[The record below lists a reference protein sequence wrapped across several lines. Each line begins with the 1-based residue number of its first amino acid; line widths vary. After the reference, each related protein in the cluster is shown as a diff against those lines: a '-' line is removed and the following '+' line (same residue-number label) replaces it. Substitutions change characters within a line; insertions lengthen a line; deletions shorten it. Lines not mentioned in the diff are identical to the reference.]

1 MKELELLQEILNGTK
16 ATFVF
21 GGGDIAEQ
29 VRSLV
34 RSEASS
40 EPAG

>member
-1 MKELELLQEILNGTK
+1 MKELELLQEILSGAK

-21 GGGDIAEQ
+21 GNGDLSDQ

-34 RSEASS
+34 RAENVKES
-40 EPAG
+40 